1 MPLNPVVRLG
11 AAWRIGALVLAFGL
25 AVNFAEAVEKG
36 RWVATWVSSQ
46 ELLDPPK
53 TASDP
58 GLSGHTI
65 RQVVQPS
72 LAGDGLRV
80 MFSNLVGDS
89 PLTIGAASIA
99 RANGGSAI
107 QPDSAC
113 ALTFSGS
120 PNVTIQPGAAMISD
134 IANFPVRAFENL
146 AVTVYCPEVPAKV
159 TGHRGSRTTSFIV
172 AGDAVAAPEFSAPRK
187 EEHWYLLAEID
198 VRAAAEASAVVAIGD
213 SITDGRGSTTDQ
225 NDRWTNNLARRLAA
239 NAATAQVSVLNQ
251 GIGGGRLLR
260 HGLGPSALSRFDRDV
275 LAPAGVTTVIVFE
288 GVNDLGTAVGAR
300 KRGEA
305 GASARDVIMAY
316 EQMILRAHLKGLRIY
331 GATITPFEGFKM
343 YNDDKSE
350 AERTAVNHWIRTS
363 GQFDAV
369 IDFDAMTRDPQNPS
383 RLSAAVD
390 SGDHLHP
397 SAAGYHLMADRVDL
411 ALFEAGTRP

>member
-1 MPLNPVVRLG
+1 
-11 AAWRIGALVLAFGL
+11 
-25 AVNFAEAVEKG
+25 
-36 RWVATWVSSQ
+36 
-46 ELLDPPK
+46 
-53 TASDP
+53 
-58 GLSGHTI
+58 
-65 RQVVQPS
+65 
-72 LAGDGLRV
+72 
-80 MFSNLVGDS
+80 
-89 PLTIGAASIA
+89 
-99 RANGGSAI
+99 
-107 QPDSAC
+107 
-113 ALTFSGS
+113 
-120 PNVTIQPGAAMISD
+120 
-134 IANFPVRAFENL
+134 
-146 AVTVYCPEVPAKV
+146 
-159 TGHRGSRTTSFIV
+159 
-172 AGDAVAAPEFSAPRK
+172 
-187 EEHWYLLAEID
+187 
-198 VRAAAEASAVVAIGD
+198 
-213 SITDGRGSTTDQ
+213 
-225 NDRWTNNLARRLAA
+225 RRLAA